1 MAPGGMSRFCDDC
14 GYQACLEADVCL
26 EICAQDLQ
34 TDPQELV
41 LNLAQHPRLT
51 LCTRPLPP
59 EELEALERCLHQ
71 GNARG
76 PVFIPA
82 PRHE

>member
-14 GYQACLEADVCL
+14 GYQACLEAGVCL
-26 EICAQDLQ
+26 EVCAQDLQ

-41 LNLAQHPRLT
+41 LDLAQHPRLT
-51 LCTRPLPP
+51 LCVPPLPP
-59 EELEALERCLHQ
+59 EELAALERSLREC
-71 GNARG
+71 GARG
-76 PVFIPA
+76 PIFLPA

>member
-14 GYQACLEADVCL
+14 GYQACLEAGVCL
-26 EICAQDLQ
+26 EVCAQDLQ

-41 LNLAQHPRLT
+41 LDLAQHPRVT
-51 LCTRPLPP
+51 VRIPPLPP
-59 EELEALERCLHQ
+59 EELEGLERCLRE
-71 GNARG
+71 GNARD
-76 PVFIPA
+76 PIFIPA